1 MQYTSYKGRH
11 HTKNVGSKYR
21 DWAAYTV
28 VMGMLPLVI
37 RLLLASSFDI
47 AIGFEDFRTEL
58 FFITIVLL
66 VDALRNYKLK
76 SGIWA
81 ISLFVL
87 IASAAVYAVVLGFD
101 LDLYKNGIEVSNENI
116 NRDVRRFLLAG
127 AILDVPSVGM
137 GGGSD
142 V

>member
-1 MQYTSYKGRH
+1 MQHTSYKGRH
-11 HTKNVGSKYR
+11 RTKSVGSKYR

-28 VMGMLPLVI
+28 AMGMLPLVI
-37 RLLLASSFDI
+37 RLLLASSFDVS
-47 AIGFEDFRTEL
+47 IGFEDFRTEL

-66 VDALRNYKLK
+66 VDALRNYELK

-81 ISLFVL
+81 VALLVL
-87 IASAAVYAVVLGFD
+87 IASAAVYAVILGFD
-101 LDLYKNGIEVSNENI
+101 LDLYKSEISNENI
-116 NRDVRRFLLAG
+116 NHDVRRFLLAG
-127 AILDVPSVGM
+127 AILDIPSVGM